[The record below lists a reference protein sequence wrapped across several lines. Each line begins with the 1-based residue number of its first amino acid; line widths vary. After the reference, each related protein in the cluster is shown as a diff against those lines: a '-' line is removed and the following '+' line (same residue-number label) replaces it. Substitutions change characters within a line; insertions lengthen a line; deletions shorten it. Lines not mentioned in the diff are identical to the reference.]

1 MNDIGLKFE
10 FNGKKYT
17 SEAKGW
23 VKLPD
28 GTQLKVTATDTDGNA
43 TVEKN
48 GKKNVADADIATAT
62 EVVAPEPEVKTE
74 PEVKPEDVKPAEPTL
89 ADLKARWEAA
99 TAAIKAAGDERDAT
113 EPLIAAALVKA
124 GEGKKEKPSVRL
136 GGDYYKAQRSK
147 SGSTPPKL
155 IKLGS
160 TGEVL

>member
-10 FNGKKYT
+10 FNGKRYT

-62 EVVAPEPEVKTE
+62 EVASPE

-99 TAAIKAAGDERDAT
+99 SAAIKTARDEQDAT

-147 SGSTPPKL
+147 SGTTPPKL
-155 IKLGS
+155 IKLGA